1 MLLGTVSLSSIKNFL
16 GEYFHLDHGVS
27 LKHCVIMTPTSPD
40 PNLELWLIKQYYAS
54 DVTILEGVL
63 SNDEDLLR
71 CKMEKAAAVIILS
84 DKFSF
89 NA

>member
-1 MLLGTVSLSSIKNFL
+1 
-16 GEYFHLDHGVS
+16 
-27 LKHCVIMTPTSPD
+27 MTPTSPD